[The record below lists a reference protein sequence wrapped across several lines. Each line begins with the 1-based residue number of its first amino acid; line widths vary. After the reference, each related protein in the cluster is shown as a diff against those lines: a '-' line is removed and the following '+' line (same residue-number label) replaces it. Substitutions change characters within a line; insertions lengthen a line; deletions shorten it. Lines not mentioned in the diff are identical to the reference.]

1 MAHGDLGPRGSL
13 SNHLSLGTDWLIG
26 SRDLESFARGEG
38 WWLVRGR
45 VDVAAAYRNPDI
57 PPQISEGRHRRSAEL
72 LERAEGRL
80 DAATAMKLLRDHG
93 AGQEAPAADA
103 THEEERFFTLCMHSE
118 PVGTTTASM
127 IAELPEDRG
136 APWPVWI
143 SFGTPCTGI
152 FVPDIPILRR
162 GWAPL
167 EEKIEIERA
176 DAERA
181 ARSALLEGDADAAA
195 DLLSTSMNRVV
206 GEVLDTAEV
215 LRANLEG

>member
-1 MAHGDLGPRGSL
+1 MFRRLQQEAAR
-13 SNHLSLGTDWLIG
+13 N
-26 SRDLESFARGEG
+26 FAR
-38 WWLVRGR
+38 
-45 VDVAAAYRNPDI
+45 N
-57 PPQISEGRHRRSAEL
+57 
-72 LERAEGRL
+72 
-80 DAATAMKLLRDHG
+80 
-93 AGQEAPAADA
+93 
-103 THEEERFFTLCMHSE
+103 
-118 PVGTTTASM
+118 
-127 IAELPEDRG
+127 
-136 APWPVWI
+136 
-143 SFGTPCTGI
+143 
-152 FVPDIPILRR
+152 IPILRR